1 MYIVKMYYSGRNAGF
16 YWTNSALAASSTITT
31 STITITI
38 TAELYYTSVYIIQFQ
53 LHALGRVREE

>member
-31 STITITI
+31 STITIT
-38 TAELYYTSVYIIQFQ
+38 AELYYTSVYIIQFQ